1 MSGNNGGSPDET
13 PVGDMTGEGQT
24 EVGPYPSLT
33 DIENMEQADLE
44 SVAKKPEKPSD
55 KDS

>member
-1 MSGNNGGSPDET
+1 MSDNNGGSTDGT

-33 DIENMEQADLE
+33 NIENLEQADLE
-44 SVAKKPEKPSD
+44 AAAEKLERQPEDGS
-55 KDS
+55 

>member
-1 MSGNNGGSPDET
+1 MSDSNGVSADGI

-33 DIENMEQADLE
+33 NIENMEQADLE
-44 SVAKKPEKPSD
+44 AEANKPGQASEKD
-55 KDS
+55 R